1 LTSKLPSVMY
11 IILYIRIYI
20 YPEEKNSTI
29 AIDMDLDVISLGFA
43 KTWYMEK
50 IEYYSW
56 IILPVELQPQTC
68 RKGLIYH

>member
-1 LTSKLPSVMY
+1 MY

-43 KTWYMEK
+43 KT
-50 IEYYSW
+50 
-56 IILPVELQPQTC
+56 
-68 RKGLIYH
+68 